1 MMYCSGLM
9 IPSKLIFHPV
19 SEDRL
24 QSEVVR
30 YIQLQYPKAR
40 FCASL
45 GGIYTGPRQAAKAKR
60 TGYQRGFPDL
70 QITEARTVD
79 GVLYHGLFI
88 EIKTYKGTA
97 TQVQKEW
104 IKDLQERGYKAE
116 ICKGL
121 PEILDLI
128 DSYLK

>member
-1 MMYCSGLM
+1 M
-9 IPSKLIFHPV
+9 

-24 QSEVVR
+24 QSEVVK

-45 GGIYTGPRQAAKAKR
+45 GGIYTGPRQAMKAKR
-60 TGYQRGFPDL
+60 NGYQRGFPDL
-70 QITEARTVD
+70 QITEARK
-79 GVLYHGLFI
+79 GFYGLFI
-88 EIKTYKGTA
+88 EIKTHKGTA

-116 ICKGL
+116 IAKGL
-121 PEILDLI
+121 PAILDLI
-128 DSYLK
+128 DDYLG

>member
-1 MMYCSGLM
+1 MMYCSGQT

-24 QSEVVR
+24 QSEVVK
-30 YIQLQYPKAR
+30 YIQLQYPKVR

-45 GGIYTGPRQAAKAKR
+45 GGIYTGPRQAMKAKR
-60 TGYQRGFPDL
+60 NGYQRGFPDL
-70 QITEARTVD
+70 QITEARK
-79 GVLYHGLFI
+79 GFHGLFI

-116 ICKGL
+116 IAKGL
-121 PEILDLI
+121 PAIMDLI
-128 DSYLK
+128 DDYLG

>member
-9 IPSKLIFHPV
+9 IPSKLIFLQV

-24 QSEVVR
+24 QSEVVK
-30 YIQLQYPKAR
+30 YIQLQYPKVR

-45 GGIYTGPRQAAKAKR
+45 GGIYTGPRQAMKAKR
-60 TGYQRGFPDL
+60 NGYQRGFPDL
-70 QITEARTVD
+70 QITEARK
-79 GVLYHGLFI
+79 GFHGLFI

-97 TQVQKEW
+97 TQVQKDW
-104 IKDLQERGYKAE
+104 IKDLQDRGYRAE

>member
-1 MMYCSGLM
+1 MMYCFGLM
-9 IPSKLIFHPV
+9 IPSKLIFPPV

-24 QSEVVR
+24 QSEVVK

-45 GGIYTGPRQAAKAKR
+45 GGIYTGPRQAMKAKR
-60 TGYQRGFPDL
+60 NGYQRGFPDL
-70 QITEARTVD
+70 QITEARK
-79 GVLYHGLFI
+79 GFHGLFI

-97 TQVQKEW
+97 TQVQKDW
-104 IKDLQERGYKAE
+104 IKDLQDRGYRAE

>member
-1 MMYCSGLM
+1 MYCFGLM
-9 IPSKLIFHPV
+9 IHSKLIFHQV

-30 YIQLQYPKAR
+30 YIQLKYPKVR

-60 TGYQRGFPDL
+60 TGYKRGFPDL
-70 QITEARTVD
+70 QITEARK
-79 GVLYHGLFI
+79 GFHGLFI
-88 EIKTYKGTA
+88 EIKTHKGTA

-116 ICKGL
+116 ISKGL
-121 PEILDLI
+121 PAILDLI
-128 DSYLK
+128 DDYLG